1 MIKGIEAVRSNLIHA
16 KKIQLHTGM
25 EGFDSPESY
34 GIYRNT
40 GGAPLGVVGRVYEPP
55 DLDLLLM
62 AVEQSVEACGAGID
76 ISGIEYAEL
85 KGGSKVRISIP
96 GFKQEIKS
104 PMVGDVFNT
113 RLDFMTGF
121 DGLTKTTLSFFA
133 LRLWCTN
140 GASNWQKAIDLSFK
154 NTPGN
159 QGKWTMF
166 CDEIFKVLAHTR
178 DYALWLGAI
187 SKKTYTK
194 AERDAFFTKLL
205 GYNESEYKEL
215 TTRKRNILDK
225 INAACAIEEQ
235 NTGSNLFGLV
245 QGVTRYTSHE
255 LAGGNMDL
263 LLTDNAAELNKLA
276 HQAAQAV
283 FAN

>member
-1 MIKGIEAVRSNLIHA
+1 V
-16 KKIQLHTGM
+16 
-25 EGFDSPESY
+25 
-34 GIYRNT
+34 RNT
-40 GGAPLGVVGRVYEPP
+40 
-55 DLDLLLM
+55 
-62 AVEQSVEACGAGID
+62 
-76 ISGIEYAEL
+76 
-85 KGGSKVRISIP
+85 RI
-96 GFKQEIKS
+96 
-104 PMVGDVFNT
+104 
-113 RLDFMTGF
+113 DFMTGF

-140 GASNWQKAIDLSFK
+140 GAANWQKAIDLSFK

-159 QGKWTMF
+159 QGKWLMF
-166 CDEIFKVLAHTR
+166 CDELFKVLAGTR
-178 DYALWLGAI
+178 DYATWLSAMATR
-187 SKKTYTK
+187 TYTK

-205 GYNESEYKEL
+205 GYNETEYKEL

-225 INAACAIEEQ
+225 INASVAIEEQ

-276 HQAAQAV
+276 HVAANAI